1 MQRAVCSLVSEYLRL
16 GEVELPGELRSLSA
30 HHILAALE
38 LHLQAVELL
47 GREGCAG
54 PFGPVQVQAL
64 GQDNFSD
71 GSFGI
76 CRGHERRQISSL
88 VKDVTHQ

>member
-1 MQRAVCSLVSEYLRL
+1 MQRAVCGLVSEYLRL
-16 GEVELPGELRSLSA
+16 GEVQLAGQLSA
-30 HHILAALE
+30 LTAHHVLAALE
-38 LHLQAVELL
+38 LHLQAVEMLS
-47 GREGCAG
+47 REGCAG

>member
-1 MQRAVCSLVSEYLRL
+1 MQRAVCGLVSEYLRL
-16 GEVELPGELRSLSA
+16 GEVELPCELRSLSA
-30 HHILAALE
+30 HHVLAALE

-76 CRGHERRQISSL
+76 CGGHERRQISSL

>member
-1 MQRAVCSLVSEYLRL
+1 MQRAVCGLVSEYLRL
-16 GEVELPGELRSLSA
+16 GEVELPCELRSLSA
-30 HHILAALE
+30 HHVLAALE

-76 CRGHERRQISSL
+76 CRMEKMR
-88 VKDVTHQ
+88 KT